1 MKSNILE
8 ILKIPE
14 VSTKRHYWIIRTNG
28 GIYYQDFIL
37 HEYISISWDYITLN
51 ILNNENEDAIK
62 RLIGMYAGNLNEEID
77 LDDEETD
84 GSSKGKVT
92 AIYNKIHRFVFEIS
106 RGDIVLI
113 PSSNSDFI
121 TIAEVTGDVYENPNY
136 VETRLLKDPDSE
148 TVPCPYYK
156 RRKIRTLKTIE
167 KGKMDIYLTK
177 GFYSQH
183 ALSSMDDYAPY
194 IDRTIYGIYSKGDE
208 VHTTIHAGH
217 PNGLTLKELVSL
229 STLLEESASSLAH
242 QCGIPFD
249 SSDVEVKLNIHSPG
263 LIELIGATSGIGIA
277 LSLLIFS
284 INNVINGGKIS
295 ISFKRDKE
303 SGDLDFSVNSE
314 SVGLKG
320 HNEDGI
326 RLELQKKKE
335 LLEMVAALD
344 IKSPEI
350 ISSIINGEKVTTNM
364 ISESQKA
371 PTVPKHKIKR
381 HIRFKNNTTNNAL
394 PSDSDDAME

>member
-28 GIYYQDFIL
+28 GIYYQDFIM

-167 KGKMDIYLTK
+167 KGKMDIYLSK

-229 STLLEESASSLAH
+229 STMLEESASSLAH

-249 SSDVEVKLNIHSPG
+249 SSAVEVKLNIHSPG
-263 LIELIGATSGIGIA
+263 LIELIGAASGIGIV
-277 LSLLIFS
+277 LSLLMFS
-284 INNVINGGKIS
+284 INNIINGGKLS
-295 ISFKRDKE
+295 ISFKRDAA

-314 SVGLKG
+314 SIGLKG
-320 HNEDGI
+320 HDEDGE
-326 RLELQKKKE
+326 RLELQRKKE
-335 LLEMVAALD
+335 LLEMISELD

-350 ISSIINGEKVTTNM
+350 ISSIINGEKITPEM
-364 ISESQKA
+364 ISEAQKS
-371 PTVPKHKIKR
+371 
-381 HIRFKNNTTNNAL
+381 NTLSSETE
-394 PSDSDDAME
+394 DTME